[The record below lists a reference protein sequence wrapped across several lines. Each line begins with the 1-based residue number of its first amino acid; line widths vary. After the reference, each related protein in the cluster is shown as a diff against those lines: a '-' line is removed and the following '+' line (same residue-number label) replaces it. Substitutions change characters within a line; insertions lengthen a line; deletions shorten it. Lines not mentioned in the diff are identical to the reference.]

1 MATPSLR
8 ALEKAVELLGQIVE
22 CGEIRSISSLA
33 GQIEMPRST
42 AYRIAATFERSG
54 FLTRL
59 RRGHYLPGPALLRL
73 GRRDNL
79 QRVLK
84 GLGRPVVDKLS
95 RDTGCIAHL
104 GVFEDGMVTYLL
116 KAGRLAGTVFTR
128 EGTQLEA
135 YCTGIGKVLLA
146 ALPDTAREEYLR
158 TGPFIRLTQN
168 TLTDPQVLR
177 SALQIIAAQ
186 GFATDN
192 AEMDVDLL
200 CLAVPV
206 RVGNGEVVA
215 ALSISTRVNRNP
227 GSSPLA
233 HLETLRRA
241 ANVLRHRLEPGYP
254 V

>member
-1 MATPSLR
+1 
-8 ALEKAVELLGQIVE
+8 
-22 CGEIRSISSLA
+22 
-33 GQIEMPRST
+33 
-42 AYRIAATFERSG
+42 
-54 FLTRL
+54 
-59 RRGHYLPGPALLRL
+59 
-73 GRRDNL
+73 
-79 QRVLK
+79 
-84 GLGRPVVDKLS
+84 
-95 RDTGCIAHL
+95 
-104 GVFEDGMVTYLL
+104 MVTYLL